1 MLCTLCDAFLI
12 LIYSAIF
19 LLEPDANSSEEMYC
33 SAKRSG
39 ENDFFLPDPDPTSIE
54 DLQLGGVILT
64 FFCDFRKRA
73 HCYRLAIFFI
83 FMSSI

>member
-1 MLCTLCDAFLI
+1 MLCTLCDAVLI

-19 LLEPDANSSEEMYC
+19 LLDPDPNSSEEMYC
-33 SAKRSG
+33 SAKRSV
-39 ENDFFLPDPDPTSIE
+39 ENDFFLPDPDPTSFE

-73 HCYRLAIFFI
+73 HCYRLAIFL
-83 FMSSI
+83 